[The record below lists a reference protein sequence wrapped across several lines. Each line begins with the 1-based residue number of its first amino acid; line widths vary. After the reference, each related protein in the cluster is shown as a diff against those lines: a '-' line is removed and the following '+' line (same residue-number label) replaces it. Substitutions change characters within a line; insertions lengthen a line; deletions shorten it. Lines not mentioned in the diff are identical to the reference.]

1 MALFAKIRFGDNYG
15 NTSALQYDITR
26 VKTYFART
34 YNHSRPEGR
43 PRCQQIEITIV
54 APDFDDLN
62 LYDWYINQGTQNCQ
76 LLYSTSAFNDSSIHQ
91 LRQITL
97 TSAVCYGLEEN
108 YHIDSDARRTLTLS
122 ITADEVEVEDLT
134 FQL

>member
-1 MALFAKIRFGDNYG
+1 
-15 NTSALQYDITR
+15 
-26 VKTYFART
+26 
-34 YNHSRPEGR
+34 
-43 PRCQQIEITIV
+43 
-54 APDFDDLN
+54 
-62 LYDWYINQGTQNCQ
+62 
-76 LLYSTSAFNDSSIHQ
+76 LYSTSAFNDSSIHQ